1 VRGAFEKLNRI
12 NTLRVAAFANF
23 LIFSA
28 AFASPPNFD
37 LRAPVTSTAIGS
49 IGNDEIPWVAPNFL
63 NQESALGYV
72 SKDFIPTPELHDRVM
87 FWTQI
92 YGKYS
97 ASQGIMHDRYDLRL
111 VYSVVDF
118 AELEDNIALSRTELE
133 KLKEKRVQKQ
143 RDVIFAVLTK
153 LTSVTDPKNLTPEE
167 RKIWNLFPEKDRAE
181 KIKKAANKDFIRFQ
195 LGQSNYFKKGIY
207 YSGRYIRQMERIFRE
222 EGLPVELTRLPFVES
237 SFNIFARSKVGA
249 SGIWQFMRGTGRD
262 YLKINKWVDERND
275 PLASSRAAARLLRS
289 NYRELN
295 SWPIAITAYNHGPSG
310 MKRLMK
316 DYETTSIVDLIEK
329 AETPSFQ
336 FASRNFYACLLAA
349 IEVEAHAD
357 KYFTKP
363 VIAPEVPFETYVL
376 PKAVSYKSLLK
387 IWEGDTMKSELLNPQ
402 FTSLVKRGAL
412 LMPAGTKLRIPIQ
425 KTAEYTAMVQGPLAK
440 EMMKTS
446 TAAGNP
452 YRVASGDSISS
463 IAQTFGIS
471 MKSLMELNAI
481 SNPRSLKP
489 GQTLY
494 IPTDD

>member
-1 VRGAFEKLNRI
+1 MKVF
-12 NTLRVAAFANF
+12 AFASILF
-23 LIFSA
+23 FST
-28 AFASPPNFD
+28 AFASPPSFD
-37 LRAPVTSTAIGS
+37 LRAPVTSSTAGS
-49 IGNDEIPWVAPNFL
+49 AGNDEIPWVAPNFL
-63 NQESALGYV
+63 NQDNALGYV
-72 SKDFIPTPELHDRVM
+72 SKDFIPTPDLHDRVM

-97 ASQGIMHDRYDLRL
+97 SSQGIMHDRYDLRL

-118 AELEDNIALSRTELE
+118 AELEDNIALSRSELE

-143 RDVIFAVLTK
+143 RDEIFATLTK
-153 LTSVTDPKNLTPEE
+153 LSSVSDPKTLTPAEL
-167 RKIWNLFPEKDRAE
+167 KIWKLFPEKDRID
-181 KIKKAANKDFIRFQ
+181 KIKKASNKEFIRFQ
-195 LGQSNYFKKGIY
+195 LGQSNYFHKGIY

-289 NYRELN
+289 NYKELN
-295 SWPIAITAYNHGPSG
+295 SWPMAITAYNHGPSG

-316 DYETTSIVDLIEK
+316 DYGTTNIVDLIEK
-329 AETPSFQ
+329 AETPTFQ

-357 KYFTKP
+357 KYFAKP
-363 VIAPEVPFETYVL
+363 VIAPEVPFETFIL

-387 IWEGDTMKSELLNPQ
+387 IWDGDTMKAELLNPQ
-402 FTSLVKRGAL
+402 FTSLVKRGSM
-412 LMPAGTKLRIPIQ
+412 LMPAGSKLRIPIQ
-425 KTAEYTAMVQGPLAK
+425 KTAEYASMVHGPLAK
-440 EMMKTS
+440 ELMKTN
-446 TAAGNP
+446 TVAGNP
-452 YRVASGDSISS
+452 YRVASGDSLTS

-471 MKSLMELNAI
+471 IRSLMELNSI

-489 GQTLY
+489 GQTLL